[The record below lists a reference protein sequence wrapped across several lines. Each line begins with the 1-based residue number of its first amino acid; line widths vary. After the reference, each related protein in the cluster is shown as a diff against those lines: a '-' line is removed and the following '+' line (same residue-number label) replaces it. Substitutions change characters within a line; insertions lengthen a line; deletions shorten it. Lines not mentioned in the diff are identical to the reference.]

1 MRKGLAVWHLNNR
14 PLHGLAHF
22 LQMPF
27 LIFLSSL
34 HCDSFPETGDSPFQA
49 ILVGYRIL
57 YLPSP
62 IWLIALIKDHL
73 RLSLFDN
80 LDKYFSYNLFVK
92 LSYNLLGHI
101 FYNTPS
107 LLSYCLLC
115 QIYHYLLGQIF
126 CSMHCQ
132 MFYYPVKYI
141 LGKYFIICSVSI
153 FGDILSPEVFPKTLF
168 SDNLQFSLPSLHLNL
183 IMKFGLKKCAFFP
196 LQEILL
202 FFDGF
207 CVKKL

>member
-1 MRKGLAVWHLNNR
+1 MVGLPYPNERRSEELRKVLAPLNNR

-34 HCDSFPETGDSPFQA
+34 HCDSFPNIRDSLLQA
-49 ILVGYRIL
+49 ILFGYCIL

-73 RLSLFDN
+73 RLPLFDN

-115 QIYHYLLGQIF
+115 QIFHYLLGQIF
-126 CSMHCQ
+126 CSMLCQ

-153 FGDILSPEVFPKTLF
+153 FGDILSPKSSKRLFTVTTCKFLCHLF
-168 SDNLQFSLPSLHLNL
+168 S
-183 IMKFGLKKCAFFP
+183 I
-196 LQEILL
+196 
-202 FFDGF
+202 
-207 CVKKL
+207 

>member
-1 MRKGLAVWHLNNR
+1 
-14 PLHGLAHF
+14 
-22 LQMPF
+22 MPF
-27 LIFLSSL
+27 WIFLSSL
-34 HCDSFPETGDSPFQA
+34 HCDSFPKIGDSLFRA
-49 ILVGYRIL
+49 ILVWYYIL

-92 LSYNLLGHI
+92 LPYYLLGHI

-126 CSMHCQ
+126 CSMLCQ
-132 MFYYPVKYI
+132 MFYYRVKYL

-153 FGDILSPEVFPKTLF
+153 FGDILSPKSSKRLFTVTTCKFLCHLF
-168 SDNLQFSLPSLHLNL
+168 SIWVLIWNLVWRNVH
-183 IMKFGLKKCAFFP
+183 FFP

-207 CVKKL
+207 WMKNLWHFCLKPVFQK